1 MDRPI
6 DPDFR
11 RRQILRRSLII
22 GGCLLLGVSLLLW
35 GPSWIEAS
43 VRRSR
48 LRTAHVDAGPLEAT
62 ISSSGTVVP
71 EFEGVLSSPISARV
85 IEILKRPGTLVAKGE
100 PILVLDV
107 SENVLGV
114 EKVQQSLALKQNQQ
128 AKSKLDLNDK
138 LISLQSQWDIK
149 SLELQSYKAEA
160 AQNRELQ
167 AQGLISR
174 ETLRRSE
181 LQVARANTELKRIED
196 EKANAQQ
203 STQTQLEGLA
213 LEMRTLEK
221 ERTEAERQLN
231 LATTKSDRNGV
242 LTWVVAAEGATV
254 NKGEVIAKIADLKS
268 FRVQATVSDVH
279 ANRVTTGLPAKV
291 KVGEQYLSG
300 RVSEIL
306 PTIQNGIITLTVE
319 LEERSSSLLRSNLRV
334 DVLIITARKDRVL
347 RIRKGPA
354 LVGEGTQ
361 DVFVVRGSSAVR
373 TSVRLGAASFDHH
386 EVVQGLLEGDEV
398 IVSDMADYIHLKEVA
413 IK

>member
-1 MDRPI
+1 MLAV
-6 DPDFR
+6 
-11 RRQILRRSLII
+11 ILL
-22 GGCLLLGVSLLLW
+22 VW

-43 VRRSR
+43 VSRSR
-48 LRTAHVDAGPLEAT
+48 LRTARVDAGPLEAT
-62 ISSSGTVVP
+62 ISASGTVVP

-85 IEILKRPGTLVAKGE
+85 IEILKRPGTLVARGE

-114 EKVQQSLALKQNQQ
+114 EKVQQSVALKKNQQ

-167 AQGLISR
+167 AQGLISQ

-196 EKANAQQ
+196 EKVNAQQ

-242 LTWVVAAEGATV
+242 LTWVVPAEGATI

-279 ANRVTTGLPAKV
+279 ANRVTTGLPVKV

-319 LEERSSSLLRSNLRV
+319 LEDRSSSLLRSNLRV

-398 IVSDMADYIHLKEVA
+398 IISDMADYVHLKEVA